1 MDNFTT
7 HVDWVRKTKTVR
19 TNVHHQGPGLCDRDR
34 AENWSISTDQ
44 VLNNVHTD
52 NISTHADLVQGT
64 ESVRTTGQPMWT
76 GSGGQVGS
84 DNWSSYVDWVCK
96 NKATWTTPT
105 YLVQEKKSLW
115 KTVDSCILGLGQF
128 GSDNRSTHRDKVY
141 ENWTDWT
148 TGPGNQACVDNW
160 LTSMDLVLGKKSA
173 QIYLVN
179 RCGAGLGYHVHPDN
193 WSTPEDQV

>member
-1 MDNFTT
+1 MDQVLGEKVHMDNFTT

-64 ESVRTTGQPMWT
+64 KSMRTTGQPMWT

-84 DNWSSYVDWVCK
+84 DNWSSYVDWV
-96 NKATWTTPT
+96 ARTRPHGQPPPT
-105 YLVQEKKSLW
+105 LSRRRSPCGKQLTHAYWVWDNLVQITGRPTETRSMRTGQTGQLVQETKPA
-115 KTVDSCILGLGQF
+115 
-128 GSDNRSTHRDKVY
+128 
-141 ENWTDWT
+141 WT
-148 TGPGNQACVDNW
+148 TG
-160 LTSMDLVLGKKSA
+160 
-173 QIYLVN
+173 
-179 RCGAGLGYHVHPDN
+179 
-193 WSTPEDQV
+193 